1 MCAKTDVVDKSLTPI
16 GMFSGAEGVRK
27 LTDDETNV
35 ESSVSKINDNIQKM
49 QKSLYKEITIT
60 TENTDSVVF
69 SIIEKIKSRADVG
82 MEKYKTNLDRQD
94 LSTVDW
100 IIHAQ
105 EELMDAIL
113 YLEKL
118 KQIKKVES
126 KNPAFMITN
135 DTKPS
140 APPSYIYDTSDD
152 YFSFFSESTPSILGK
167 ESRKRSSA
175 SPDQKIFDF
184 QERRCKVEGLSG
196 PPTEP
201 LHGSAR
207 FTPNFVGN
215 IISTTM
221 EPTLEPKKEPTAPL
235 LDISNISVNFI
246 DVVE

>member
-1 MCAKTDVVDKSLTPI
+1 MGLSLSKNICAKSDGVDQSLTPN
-16 GMFSGAEGVRK
+16 GVERILNSDGVK
-27 LTDDETNV
+27 QVLTTT
-35 ESSVSKINDNIQKM
+35 VSKISDNIQKT
-49 QKSLYKEITIT
+49 LYKEINIT

-118 KQIKKVES
+118 KQIKKIES
-126 KNPAFMITN
+126 KDLSSILRTESKDPAFMITS

-140 APPSYIYDTSDD
+140 EPPSYIYDTSDD
-152 YFSFFSESTPSILGK
+152 YFS
-167 ESRKRSSA
+167 
-175 SPDQKIFDF
+175 
-184 QERRCKVEGLSG
+184 
-196 PPTEP
+196 
-201 LHGSAR
+201 
-207 FTPNFVGN
+207 NFVGN

-221 EPTLEPKKEPTAPL
+221 DPTTPGVSRPQSLVVEPRSGSDPTAPL